1 MTLFSRLFSG
11 RQGAPD
17 DAKANISVDKFL
29 RQLDMVRATAAGES
43 VTPANCLRSPTMFA
57 IVNALSRVLG
67 MLPIDVIQGA
77 GATRKELPGHELA
90 GLLNR
95 RPNQWQ
101 SQFDYWFAVGAQL
114 ILYGEFVAVKNQA
127 FNGKLVNL
135 VPVPPGACTIAQDP
149 SDFTFRYLVNR
160 TDGSSQVY
168 GPKQIHHIRMGTVDG
183 VNPIR
188 PVDNIRESIA
198 MEIAAEKFGAQL
210 FGSGAIPNIVL
221 EHPGHFQTDE
231 SRKSFGR
238 SWNNAFRKKRG
249 TAVLEDGM
257 KITPLQLT
265 NEESQFLQTRK
276 HQRTVIAGAF
286 GIPPHRIGDLER
298 ATFSNIEHQALEFVT
313 YALMPY
319 LVAIESAIWR
329 DLIPDP
335 QKANTSV
342 KFNVDALLR
351 GDSKSRAE
359 SLAIERQNGV
369 ISANE
374 WRALTDRAPRTD
386 PGGDEYIT
394 PLNMGSGKPP
404 PGDNPDDK
412 PDGPAPPDDPDEPK
426 KETTE

>member
-1 MTLFSRLFSG
+1 
-11 RQGAPD
+11 
-17 DAKANISVDKFL
+17 
-29 RQLDMVRATAAGES
+29 
-43 VTPANCLRSPTMFA
+43 
-57 IVNALSRVLG
+57 
-67 MLPIDVIQGA
+67 
-77 GATRKELPGHELA
+77 
-90 GLLNR
+90 
-95 RPNQWQ
+95 
-101 SQFDYWFAVGAQL
+101 
-114 ILYGEFVAVKNQA
+114 
-127 FNGKLVNL
+127 
-135 VPVPPGACTIAQDP
+135 
-149 SDFTFRYLVNR
+149 
-160 TDGSSQVY
+160 
-168 GPKQIHHIRMGTVDG
+168 
-183 VNPIR
+183 
-188 PVDNIRESIA
+188 
-198 MEIAAEKFGAQL
+198 
-210 FGSGAIPNIVL
+210 
-221 EHPGHFQTDE
+221 
-231 SRKSFGR
+231 
-238 SWNNAFRKKRG
+238 
-249 TAVLEDGM
+249 M